1 MLLPLVPCGWSP
13 VQRRGRRWSA
23 FWAFW
28 DVAFRRTLTDRDVPH
43 ALARTLRRRW
53 YTSGT
58 FGDVA
63 LGAALAVPVVP
74 LALAGAGGS
83 TGWHAGGTLGDIAL
97 GRALAVPVVP
107 LARTGTCGSTRWH
120 AGGTLWDVALG
131 RALAIPVVPLARTG
145 TCGWRRYTSRT
156 LGDVTLGGT
165 LAVSDAPRARAG
177 TYLLGDGWPGCLSA
191 WPIALTVFRPGVLQ
205 TRLSRGS
212 VAPFL
217 DDGLLHLPRIPPR
230 PDAHLLGDVDAIFV
244 RLQVWHELGHM
255 LA

>member
-83 TGWHAGGTLGDIAL
+83 TGWHAGGTL
-97 GRALAVPVVP
+97 
-107 LARTGTCGSTRWH
+107 
-120 AGGTLWDVALG
+120 WDVALG

-165 LAVSDAPRARAG
+165 LAVSDAPLARAG

-230 PDAHLLGDVDAIFV
+230 PDAHLLWDVDAIFV

>member
-83 TGWHAGGTLGDIAL
+83 TGWHAGGTL
-97 GRALAVPVVP
+97 
-107 LARTGTCGSTRWH
+107 
-120 AGGTLWDVALG
+120 WDVALG

-165 LAVSDAPRARAG
+165 LAVSDAPLARAG

-230 PDAHLLGDVDAIFV
+230 PDAHLLGDVDAVFV
-244 RLQVWHELGHM
+244 RLQVRHELGHV
-255 LA
+255 LARPLRLQVADLLGFVLDDLKFMFEG

>member
-28 DVAFRRTLTDRDVPH
+28 DVAFRRTLTYRDVPH

-63 LGAALAVPVVP
+63 LGA
-74 LALAGAGGS
+74 
-83 TGWHAGGTLGDIAL
+83 
-97 GRALAVPVVP
+97 ALAVPVVP

-165 LAVSDAPRARAG
+165 LAVSDAPLARAG

>member
-83 TGWHAGGTLGDIAL
+83 TGWHAGGTL
-97 GRALAVPVVP
+97 
-107 LARTGTCGSTRWH
+107 
-120 AGGTLWDVALG
+120 WDVALG

-165 LAVSDAPRARAG
+165 LAVSDAPLARAG

>member
-74 LALAGAGGS
+74 LA
-83 TGWHAGGTLGDIAL
+83 
-97 GRALAVPVVP
+97 
-107 LARTGTCGSTRWH
+107 
-120 AGGTLWDVALG
+120 
-131 RALAIPVVPLARTG
+131 RTG

-165 LAVSDAPRARAG
+165 LAVSDAPLARAG